1 MARIKKEKIG
11 KKMKD
16 DLRKMGSSNSHPIS
30 NIMQVVKVKV
40 YRQLVIQTMVLSK
53 INNKVKKMVRLRTQ
67 AARL

>member
-16 DLRKMGSSNSHPIS
+16 DLRKMGSSNSHPNS

>member
-16 DLRKMGSSNSHPIS
+16 DLRKMGSSNSHPNS
-30 NIMQVVKVKV
+30 NITQVVKVKV